1 MGGKN
6 RERERERENDTERE
20 EGHELCADRVT
31 VGTGNDNVRSRDAL
45 KAILPNNSTDSS
57 FTGKKLQTQSGI
69 IKEQ

>member
-1 MGGKN
+1 MGSKN
-6 RERERERENDTERE
+6 RERERENDTERE
-20 EGHELCADRVT
+20 EDELCADRVT
-31 VGTGNDNVRSRDAL
+31 VGTGNDKVRSRDAL